1 MKENGVVCSPGP
13 ALFFFIFRFECVFSA
28 RKVTETFEKRAP
40 RQNKMET
47 NSHTPKG
54 ASGEKAKTCHFPIL
68 DLVEEGPLN
77 FTSIFS
83 KTGNEIGDAK
93 RQAYQACPSFKG
105 LGLLNYRIQGT
116 FSKYIRW
123 GGSVARQ
130 SLLTSPRATKPRLKS
145 HKASCRAPK
154 ILPFSFFKMLTS
166 TDQPSSH

>member
-1 MKENGVVCSPGP
+1 M
-13 ALFFFIFRFECVFSA
+13 FSA
-28 RKVTETFEKRAP
+28 RKVTGTFEKRAP
-40 RQNKMET
+40 GQNKMET
-47 NSHTPKG
+47 NPHTPKE
-54 ASGEKAKTCHFPIL
+54 ASREKAKTCHFPIL

-93 RQAYQACPSFKG
+93 RQTYQACPSFKG

-116 FSKYIRW
+116 FSRYIRW
-123 GGSVARQ
+123 GDSVARQ
-130 SLLTSPRATKPRLKS
+130 SVLTSHRATKPRLKS

-166 TDQPSSH
+166 NDQSSSH

>member
-1 MKENGVVCSPGP
+1 M
-13 ALFFFIFRFECVFSA
+13 CVFGPEKLPGLSRNGPLGRIKLKPTAKPRKRKEA
-28 RKVTETFEKRAP
+28 RRP
-40 RQNKMET
+40 RR
-47 NSHTPKG
+47 
-54 ASGEKAKTCHFPIL
+54 HFPIL

-93 RQAYQACPSFKG
+93 RQTYQACPSFKG
-105 LGLLNYRIQGT
+105 LGLLNYRIHGT
-116 FSKYIRW
+116 FSRYIRW

-130 SLLTSPRATKPRLKS
+130 SLLTSHRATKPRLKS

-154 ILPFSFFKMLTS
+154 ILPFSFFNMLTS

>member
-1 MKENGVVCSPGP
+1 MC
-13 ALFFFIFRFECVFSA
+13 FRA
-28 RKVTETFEKRAP
+28 RKATGTLEKRAP
-40 RQNKMET
+40 GQNKMET
-47 NSHTPKG
+47 NPHTPKET
-54 ASGEKAKTCHFPIL
+54 SSEKAKTCHFPIL
-68 DLVEEGPLN
+68 DLVEEGPLD

-93 RQAYQACPSFKG
+93 RQTYQACPSFKG
-105 LGLLNYRIQGT
+105 LGLLNYRIHGT
-116 FSKYIRW
+116 FSRYIRW

-166 TDQPSSH
+166 TDQPSTH

>member
-1 MKENGVVCSPGP
+1 MC
-13 ALFFFIFRFECVFSA
+13 FRA
-28 RKVTETFEKRAP
+28 RKATGTLEKRAP
-40 RQNKMET
+40 GQNKMET
-47 NSHTPKG
+47 NPHTPKET
-54 ASGEKAKTCHFPIL
+54 SSEKAKTCHFSIL

-83 KTGNEIGDAK
+83 NMGTRDAK
-93 RQAYQACPSFKG
+93 RQTYQACPSFKG

-116 FSKYIRW
+116 FSRYIRW

-130 SLLTSPRATKPRLKS
+130 SLLTSHRATKPRLKS

-166 TDQPSSH
+166 TDQSSSH